1 MNSEDQQEKSS
12 WFDFIRY
19 RKQTLT
25 GKILLIL
32 SILFFGTVLI
42 FNFFAIALHR
52 WNTLGVYS
60 IWGFFGWVFFVVLF
74 YVSGKLVT
82 MFIQKRKT
90 EQQELNKQHTLNN
103 K

>member
-1 MNSEDQQEKSS
+1 MSSEDQQEKRS
-12 WFDFIRY
+12 WIDFLRF
-19 RKQTLT
+19 RRQSLM
-25 GKILLIL
+25 GKILLVL
-32 SILFFGTVLI
+32 SILFFGTVLV

-74 YVSGKLVT
+74 YVSGKLVS
-82 MFIQKRKT
+82 MFIQKRRS
-90 EQQELNKQHTLNN
+90 ERQEVNNQHTLNN

>member
-1 MNSEDQQEKSS
+1 MCSEDQQEKRS
-12 WFDFIRY
+12 WFDFIKF
-19 RKQTLT
+19 RKLDLT

-42 FNFFAIALHR
+42 LIFFSIALHR

-74 YVSGKLVT
+74 YVSGKLIS
-82 MFIQKRKT
+82 MFMHRTKA
-90 EQQELNKQHTLNN
+90 EQQEVNNQHTLNN

>member
-1 MNSEDQQEKSS
+1 MNSEDQQEKGS
-12 WFDFIRY
+12 WLDFIRFK
-19 RKQTLT
+19 RQSLT
-25 GKILLIL
+25 GKILLTL

-60 IWGFFGWVFFVVLF
+60 IWGFFGWIFFVVLF
-74 YVSGKLVT
+74 YVSGKLVS
-82 MFIQKRKT
+82 MFLHKRKT
-90 EQQELNKQHTLNN
+90 DLQEDSNQHTLNN